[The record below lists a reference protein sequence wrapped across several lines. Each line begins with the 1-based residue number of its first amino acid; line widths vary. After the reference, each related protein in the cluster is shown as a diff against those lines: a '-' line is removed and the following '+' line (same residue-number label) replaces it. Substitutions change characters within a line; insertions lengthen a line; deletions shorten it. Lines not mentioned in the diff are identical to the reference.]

1 MGKYLKS
8 IAAMGFLILFLPYTV
23 TLLING
29 RQGMNREEQLPSLE
43 YQVLCRLMKEDYSWM
58 EDGTL
63 ELMAILYRTDCVR
76 EQEASVQ
83 ELPAFE
89 LYGDAYDR
97 AYQAVLHTK
106 GQVITIDGEYREL
119 PYHAV
124 SAGITR
130 DSALLG
136 EEYAYVNSVE
146 CPRDKE
152 SDSYLQI
159 CYLTAQE
166 LTEALDADAAF
177 SLEDLVL
184 ERDPEEYVT
193 TVKGRSKSWAGEN
206 FRSLLHLASSCFW
219 IESEQDS
226 IRIVTRGSGHGFGIS
241 LYTANCMA
249 QEGAG
254 VSEIIQKF
262 YQNAECITIP

>member
-1 MGKYLKS
+1 
-8 IAAMGFLILFLPYTV
+8 MGFLILFFPYTV

-166 LTEALDADAAF
+166 
-177 SLEDLVL
+177 
-184 ERDPEEYVT
+184 
-193 TVKGRSKSWAGEN
+193 SKSWAGEN